1 MKKIAKTKGVLL
13 AYNKGGIKAV
23 HDYLFN
29 PELEFKKETW
39 AFKAKNLLEHNCW
52 RSLEA
57 EINLILYKND
67 FNGKETEELG
77 GENS

>member
-1 MKKIAKTKGVLL
+1 MKKIAKTKEVLI
-13 AYNKGGIKAV
+13 AYNKGGMKAV

-57 EINLILYKND
+57 EISLILYKND
-67 FNGKETEELG
+67 LNGKKTEEP
-77 GENS
+77 GEDS